1 MDNLQTHKRESTNP
15 NGRNMGLHTNGSCK
29 SSREQMAQT
38 LKYSHATGHQTCK
51 KKQDVVIY
59 IAQNNIE
66 ADIIKDWPGNDGHRR
81 EKKSIENKLVL
92 RPLVRQM
99 KKKINVSM
107 LKP

>member
-1 MDNLQTHKRESTNP
+1 
-15 NGRNMGLHTNGSCK
+15 
-29 SSREQMAQT
+29 MAQT

-92 RPLVRQM
+92 RPLVRQK